1 MKAVWCKASVQADVL
16 LRSIESLNLC
26 DLDDVRQIT
35 QFGLKT
41 LKHVPLITMWLPKIA
56 IYLTMQHVRFI
67 ELPKINREHSLSWA
81 ASLVLRAHEH
91 VPWRR
96 WGGTHR
102 VFRQHC
108 NCSVWMCVG
117 FLTEGLERKDDPTK
131 CSCSLLYTVIFI
143 PCVRCLSCF
152 DIYVFSVFATEEVS
166 ACNTKWFIQC
176 HRQWRTSHS
185 VRQQRTWQ
193 KNATCTVRKF
203 YSGFH
208 VAKFHFLVLSGQG
221 PHSCTRFFWVRV

>member
-1 MKAVWCKASVQADVL
+1 MYDSSNFQ
-16 LRSIESLNLC
+16 RSTGS
-26 DLDDVRQIT
+26 T
-35 QFGLKT
+35 
-41 LKHVPLITMWLPKIA
+41 
-56 IYLTMQHVRFI
+56 
-67 ELPKINREHSLSWA
+67 LSWA

-152 DIYVFSVFATEEVS
+152 DIYVFPCSRLK
-166 ACNTKWFIQC
+166 KWVLVIPSGLFNVTDNGGPRIQSGNKEPDKKMP
-176 HRQWRTSHS
+176 HVQLENFTRGFMLPNFTS
-185 VRQQRTWQ
+185 
-193 KNATCTVRKF
+193 
-203 YSGFH
+203 
-208 VAKFHFLVLSGQG
+208 
-221 PHSCTRFFWVRV
+221 